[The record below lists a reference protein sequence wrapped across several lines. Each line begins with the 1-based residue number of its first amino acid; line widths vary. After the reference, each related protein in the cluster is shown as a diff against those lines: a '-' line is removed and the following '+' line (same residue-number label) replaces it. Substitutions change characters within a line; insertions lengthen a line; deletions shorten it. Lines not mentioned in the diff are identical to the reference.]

1 MKVLLA
7 VDGSEDTKKM
17 LAYLAAH
24 EDLLGASP
32 TFIVLNVQPAVPGHA
47 ARVVGKEAVAEY
59 QRTEAEKVL
68 GPVGKFLTRQNVT
81 YTASHRSGH
90 AADEILRAAKKANVD
105 LIVMGSAGRRGISSL
120 LLGSVTQSVLSGS
133 DVPVMVMR

>member
-17 LAYLAAH
+17 LAYLATH

-32 TFIVLNVQPAVPGHA
+32 TLIVLNVQPAVPGHA

-59 QRTEAEKVL
+59 QRSEAEKVL
-68 GPVGKFLTRQNVT
+68 GPVSKFLTRQGVT
-81 YTASHRSGH
+81 YTSSHRSGH
-90 AADEILRAAKKANVD
+90 AADEILRAAKKSNVD
-105 LIVMGSAGRRGISSL
+105 LILMGSAGRRGISSL

>member
-17 LAYLAAH
+17 LAYLATH

-59 QRTEAEKVL
+59 HRSEAEKVL
-68 GPVGKFLTRQNVT
+68 GPVSKFLTQKKVT
-81 YTASHRSGH
+81 FTASHRSGH
-90 AADEILRAAKKANVD
+90 AADEILRTAKKSKVD
-105 LIVMGSAGRRGISSL
+105 LILMGSAGRRGISSL